1 MAKGERMDDR
11 QDLSVAS
18 RQSSPRRRAI
28 LVAGVLAAAALA
40 APALAYEAVLYEKTS
55 AYASIVVTDEGDGL
69 RALRFGR
76 NGVRQSLVKP
86 GDPEFLGLP
95 YTRVALTGLALCEE
109 PRRMLVVGL
118 GGGTLPAFLRRHY
131 PDAVID
137 AVDIDPEVA
146 FVAREY
152 FGFKEDALMR
162 IHVADGRKFIESVR
176 QPYDVIFLDAFGS
189 DAVPPHLTTQE
200 FLRAVRRAVSPGGVV
215 IGNIWDR
222 AYNRLY
228 DSMVRTYR
236 EVFEELFVVGVADS
250 GNRILFALPR
260 RQPLARDELAR
271 LVRDSPAAKRF
282 RFDMGEL
289 VQRGL
294 LPAEGD
300 GGGSVLRDAAL
311 KKKVTS
317 DE

>member
-1 MAKGERMDDR
+1 MNESLDSSLVTRH
-11 QDLSVAS
+11 
-18 RQSSPRRRAI
+18 SSPRVQRRAL
-28 LVAGVLAAAALA
+28 LVAGVLAATALA

-86 GDPEFLGLP
+86 GDPEFLGLS

-109 PRRMLVVGL
+109 PRRMLVIGL
-118 GGGTLPAFLRRHY
+118 GGGTLPAFLRHHY

-176 QPYDVIFLDAFGS
+176 QPYDAIFLDAFGS
-189 DAVPPHLTTQE
+189 DAVPAHLTTQE

-222 AYNRLY
+222 GYNRLY

-236 EVFEELFVVGVADS
+236 EVFDELFVVGVADS

-271 LVRDSPAAKRF
+271 VVRDSPAAKRF

-289 VQRGL
+289 VDRGL
-294 LPAEGD
+294 LPTEQ
-300 GGGSVLRDAAL
+300 GGSVLLDAEL
-311 KKKVTS
+311 KRKVTS
-317 DE
+317 D

>member
-1 MAKGERMDDR
+1 MSESPD
-11 QDLSVAS
+11 
-18 RQSSPRRRAI
+18 SSLDTRHSLPRVQRRA
-28 LVAGVLAAAALA
+28 LLLAGVLTAALA

-55 AYASIVVTDEGDGL
+55 PYASIVVTDEGDGL

-152 FGFKEDALMR
+152 FGFREDDRMR

-176 QPYDVIFLDAFGS
+176 QPYDAIFLDAFGS
-189 DAVPPHLTTQE
+189 DSVPAHLTTRE

-236 EVFEELFVVGVADS
+236 EVFDELFVVGVGDS

-260 RQPLARDELAR
+260 RQPLARDDLAR
-271 LVRDSPAAKRF
+271 LVRDSQAAKRF

-294 LPAEGD
+294 LPADAD
-300 GGGSVLRDAAL
+300 GGGVVLRDAAL
-311 KKKVTS
+311 KKKS
-317 DE
+317 DD

>member
-1 MAKGERMDDR
+1 VRKTHHP
-11 QDLSVAS
+11 
-18 RQSSPRRRAI
+18 SPIAHLPARRRAF
-28 LVAGVLAAAALA
+28 LVAGLLAAFALA
-40 APALAYEAVLYEKTS
+40 LPGRAYESVLYEKKSDYSTV
-55 AYASIVVTDEGDGL
+55 VVTDEGEGL

-95 YTRVALTGLALCEE
+95 YTRVALTGVALCEE
-109 PRRMLVVGL
+109 PRRMLVLGL

-152 FGFKEDALMR
+152 FGFREDDRMR

-189 DAVPPHLTTQE
+189 DAVPAHLTTQE

-236 EVFEELFVVGVADS
+236 EVFDELFVLRVADS

-271 LVRDSPAAKRF
+271 LARDSQAAQRF

-289 VQRGL
+289 VQHGF
-294 LPAEGD
+294 LPGEGD
-300 GGGSVLRDAAL
+300 GGSVLRDAAP
-311 KKKVTS
+311 KDQGTRGKAQVV
-317 DE
+317 EP

>member
-1 MAKGERMDDR
+1 MNES
-11 QDLSVAS
+11 QDSSLVT
-18 RQSSPRRRAI
+18 RHSSPRVQRRAL
-28 LVAGVLAAAALA
+28 LVAGLLSAAALV
-40 APALAYEAVLYEKTS
+40 APASGYESVLYEKTS

-95 YTRVALTGLALCEE
+95 YTRVALTGMALCEK

-152 FGFKEDALMR
+152 FGFKEDARMR

-176 QPYDVIFLDAFGS
+176 LPYDAIFLDAFGS
-189 DAVPPHLTTQE
+189 DSVPAHLTTQE
-200 FLRAVRRAVSPGGVV
+200 FLRAVRRAVRPGGVV

-236 EVFEELFVVGVADS
+236 EVFNELFVVGVADS

-260 RQPLARDELAR
+260 QQPLSRDELAR
-271 LVRDSPAAKRF
+271 LVRDSQAAKRF

-294 LPAEGD
+294 LPTEGD

-311 KKKVTS
+311 KEK
-317 DE
+317 

>member
-1 MAKGERMDDR
+1 VEPSS
-11 QDLSVAS
+11 LPHCLTAS
-18 RQSSPRRRAI
+18 LRRSRRALLLATL
-28 LVAGVLAAAALA
+28 LVAATLA
-40 APALAYEAVLYEKTS
+40 APAGGYESVLYEKKSEYSTV
-55 AYASIVVTDEGDGL
+55 VVTDEGDGL

-95 YTRVALTGLALCEE
+95 YTRVALTGLGLCDA
-109 PRRMLVVGL
+109 PRRMLVLGL

-131 PDAVID
+131 PDAEID

-152 FGFKEDALMR
+152 FGFREDARMR

-176 QPYDVIFLDAFGS
+176 QPYDAIFLDAFGS
-189 DAVPPHLTTQE
+189 DAVPAHLTTQE

-236 EVFEELFVVGVADS
+236 EVFDELFVVAVADS
-250 GNRILFALPR
+250 GNRILLALPR
-260 RQPLARDELAR
+260 RQPLTRDEMAR
-271 LVRDSPAAKRF
+271 LVRDSQAAKRF

-289 VQRGL
+289 VQRGF
-294 LPAEGD
+294 LPAEE
-300 GGGSVLRDAAL
+300 GGSVLRDAAL
-311 KKKVTS
+311 K
-317 DE
+317 

>member
-1 MAKGERMDDR
+1 MARR
-11 QDLSVAS
+11 QMPDAS
-18 RQSSPRRRAI
+18 RQLLTSLRRSRRALLI
-28 LVAGVLAAAALA
+28 AGVLAVAALV
-40 APALAYEAVLYEKTS
+40 APALAYESVLYEKTS

-86 GDPEFLGLP
+86 GDPEFLGLS
-95 YTRVALTGLALCEE
+95 YTRVALTGLALCET

-152 FGFKEDALMR
+152 FGFREDDRMR

-176 QPYDVIFLDAFGS
+176 QPYDAIFLDAFGS
-189 DAVPPHLTTQE
+189 DAVPAHLTTQE
-200 FLRAVRRAVSPGGVV
+200 FLRAVRRAASPGGVV

-222 AYNRLY
+222 GYNRLY

-236 EVFEELFVVGVADS
+236 EVFDELFVVGVADS

-260 RQPLARDELAR
+260 RQPLARDELVR
-271 LVRDSPAAKRF
+271 LVRDSPAARLF
-282 RFDMGEL
+282 RFDMVEL

-294 LPAEGD
+294 LPEDAATR
-300 GGGSVLRDAAL
+300 GGSVLRDPGAAR
-311 KKKVTS
+311 
-317 DE
+317 

>member
-1 MAKGERMDDR
+1 VFTR
-11 QDLSVAS
+11 SVG
-18 RQSSPRRRAI
+18 SSLIPHPSSFRRGRRAA
-28 LVAGVLAAAALA
+28 LLAFLLAGAALA
-40 APALAYEAVLYEKTS
+40 APALAYESVLYEKKS
-55 AYASIVVTDEGDGL
+55 AYSTIVVTDEGDGL

-95 YTRVALTGLALCEE
+95 YTRVALTGMALCEE
-109 PRRMLVVGL
+109 PRRILVVGL

-146 FVAREY
+146 LVAREH
-152 FGFKEDALMR
+152 FGFREDDRMR

-176 QPYDVIFLDAFGS
+176 QPYDAIFLDAFGS
-189 DAVPPHLTTQE
+189 DAVPGHLTTQE
-200 FLRAVRRAVSPGGVV
+200 FLRAVRRAVTPGGVV
-215 IGNIWDR
+215 IGNVWDR

-236 EVFEELFVVGVADS
+236 EVFDELYVVGVVDS

-260 RQPLARDELAR
+260 RQPLDRDELAR
-271 LVRDSPAAKRF
+271 LARDSQAAKRF

-289 VQRGL
+289 VQRGFL
-294 LPAEGD
+294 SEEGD
-300 GGGSVLRDAAL
+300 GGSVLRDAAL
-311 KKKVTS
+311 KRKVTS

>member
-1 MAKGERMDDR
+1 M
-11 QDLSVAS
+11 Q
-18 RQSSPRRRAI
+18 RRA
-28 LVAGVLAAAALA
+28 LLLAGLLAAAALV
-40 APALAYEAVLYEKTS
+40 APASGYESVLYEKKS
-55 AYASIVVTDEGDGL
+55 AYSTIVVTDEGEGL

-95 YTRVALTGLALCEE
+95 YTRVALTGMALCEE
-109 PRRMLVVGL
+109 PRRILVLGL

-176 QPYDVIFLDAFGS
+176 QPYDAIFLDAFGS
-189 DAVPPHLTTQE
+189 DAVPAHLTTQE
-200 FLRAVRRAVSPGGVV
+200 FLRAVRRAVAPDGIV

-236 EVFEELFVVGVADS
+236 AVFEELFVVGVGDS

-271 LVRDSPAAKRF
+271 LVRDSQAAKRF

-300 GGGSVLRDAAL
+300 GGSVLRDAAL
-311 KKKVTS
+311 KRKVTS

>member
-1 MAKGERMDDR
+1 MTRR
-11 QDLSVAS
+11 QMPDAS
-18 RQSSPRRRAI
+18 SQLLTSLRRSWRA
-28 LVAGVLAAAALA
+28 LLLAGVLAAALA
-40 APALAYEAVLYEKTS
+40 APAQAYESVLYEKTS

-86 GDPEFLGLP
+86 GDPEFLGLS
-95 YTRVALTGLALCEE
+95 YTRVALTGLALCET

-152 FGFKEDALMR
+152 FGFREDERMR

-189 DAVPPHLTTQE
+189 DAVPAHLTTQE

-222 AYNRLY
+222 SYNRLY

-236 EVFEELFVVGVADS
+236 EVFDELFVVGVADS
-250 GNRILFALPR
+250 GNRILFALRR
-260 RQPLARDELAR
+260 RQPLARDELVR
-271 LVRDSPAAKRF
+271 LVRDSPAAKLF
-282 RFDMGEL
+282 RFDMVEL

-294 LPAEGD
+294 LPAEGE
-300 GGGSVLRDAAL
+300 GGGSVLRDAGL
-311 KKKVTS
+311 KEK
-317 DE
+317 